1 MRKWLACVRA
11 ANEDDT
17 PEISEI
23 YDLNIM
29 SNANEAPKKP
39 RSVNCPTCAK
49 PVVWE
54 PASRWRPF
62 CSERCKLIDIGA
74 WASESYRVPGAE
86 PDPGEGGED
95 VPPL

>member
-1 MRKWLACVRA
+1 LQARQDLY
-11 ANEDDT
+11 EL
-17 PEISEI
+17 PH
-23 YDLNIM
+23 LNIM
-29 SNANEAPKKP
+29 SEVEKKP

-74 WASESYRVPGAE
+74 WASETYRVAGPE
-86 PDPGEGGED
+86 LDPGEGKEN

>member
-1 MRKWLACVRA
+1 LQARQDLY
-11 ANEDDT
+11 EL
-17 PEISEI
+17 P
-23 YDLNIM
+23 DLNIM
-29 SNANEAPKKP
+29 SEVEKKP

-74 WASESYRVPGAE
+74 WASETYRVAGPE
-86 PDPGEGGED
+86 LDPGEGKED